1 MSNRVPLDT
10 LVGRTL
16 MVAPPDGWTQGSLGW
31 LEELQPAGVILFRR
45 NLPDDLETA
54 RAGIARLRAWAIERG
69 ETLLVAMDEE
79 GGFVSQTSG
88 WFPVPPSARALAWA
102 GAPEATQRSFASY
115 GRRLRA
121 LGVNLDFAP
130 VCDVNDNPKNPVIGV
145 RSFGNDADTVA
156 EYARAA
162 YQGLHEAGVLS
173 CAKHFPGHGDTAV
186 DSHLALPV
194 LPHDRARL
202 ERVELVPFR
211 ALLGEVPVAM
221 VAHLA
226 CPELGDG
233 ELPATLAPRI
243 ATDLLRRE
251 LGFKGVAVT
260 DAMDMQGVA
269 AQFDVEEAAVRAL
282 GAGCDLLLY
291 CFEIEKP
298 QRARAALLDA
308 VAKGKLSRERLE
320 EAAHRVERL
329 RAQAVAAGDR
339 ARIGRE
345 LPPVD
350 EEATAYREL
359 CRLALRVL
367 DPQGWRAFA
376 RAAREHGP
384 LVMLGWPAEAGER
397 LAARIRPHGIEV
409 ALVDPMTAEG
419 FTEGQP
425 VLVVLAERRPLDVER
440 VNRLRRLALEHAPI
454 ALANLLTP
462 EIDAPLVESFTTIL
476 RSADASDAML
486 DVVADRIAGLEG
498 PD

>member
-1 MSNRVPLDT
+1 
-10 LVGRTL
+10 
-16 MVAPPDGWTQGSLGW
+16 
-31 LEELQPAGVILFRR
+31 
-45 NLPDDLETA
+45 
-54 RAGIARLRAWAIERG
+54 
-69 ETLLVAMDEE
+69 
-79 GGFVSQTSG
+79 
-88 WFPVPPSARALAWA
+88 
-102 GAPEATQRSFASY
+102 
-115 GRRLRA
+115 LRA

-145 RSFGNDADTVA
+145 RSFGDDPDTVS
-156 EYARAA
+156 EYARAVHL
-162 YQGLHEAGVLS
+162 GLRDAGVLS

-194 LPHDRARL
+194 SPHDRVRL
-202 ERVELVPFR
+202 ERIELVPFR
-211 ALLGEVPVAM
+211 ALLAEVPMTM

-251 LGFKGVAVT
+251 LGFQGVAVT

-269 AQFDVEEAAVRAL
+269 GQFGVEEAAVRAL
-282 GAGCDLLLY
+282 DAGCDLLLY

-298 QRARAALLDA
+298 QRARAALVSA
-308 VAKGKLSRERLE
+308 VGSGRISRARLE
-320 EAAHRVERL
+320 EAAARIERL

-339 ARIGRE
+339 VATGQP
-345 LPPVD
+345 LPPLD
-350 EEATAYREL
+350 EEAAAYREL

-376 RAAREHGP
+376 RAARERGP
-384 LVMLGWPAEAGER
+384 LVMLGWPAELQER
-397 LAARIRPHGIEV
+397 LAQRLRRHGIESSI
-409 ALVDPMTAEG
+409 LDPMGAEDLQ
-419 FTEGQP
+419 EGQP
-425 VLVVLAERRPLDVER
+425 VLVVLGERRPLDAER

-454 ALANLLTP
+454 ALANVLTP

-476 RSADASDAML
+476 RSADASEAML
-486 DVVADRIAGLEG
+486 DVVVERIADLGG